1 VPARQRR
8 ASRRAWSALLLA
20 VSVLGLAASA
30 LGQNDRSDPLC
41 PHIVAC
47 QYEAPAFTIRVV
59 DQQTGQPLAD
69 VHAIASWLI
78 YGFHGRR
85 GIMMALEAVSGPDG
99 QLSFP
104 AWGPIKSGTEGMV
117 AERDPIISLFRPGYR
132 TRLIYNSTPVGRAG
146 TARVHAFD
154 QPGGTFDLLSFQ
166 GDASLEIAELRKGAD
181 PLEGASLSE
190 DDPSAFRRAYANRL
204 RRVWTEAER
213 LPYRSADLESLL
225 WRLRTGIQYLD
236 PGGGS

>member
-1 VPARQRR
+1 MPASERR
-8 ASRRAWSALLLA
+8 ASRRVWGALLLA

-117 AERDPIISLFRPGYR
+117 AGRDPIITLFRPGYR
-132 TRLIYNSTPVGRAG
+132 TSI
-146 TARVHAFD
+146 
-154 QPGGTFDLLSFQ
+154 DLQRNTS
-166 GDASLEIAELRKGAD
+166 
-181 PLEGASLSE
+181 GASRHGASACLST
-190 DDPSAFRRAYANRL
+190 DR
-204 RRVWTEAER
+204 
-213 LPYRSADLESLL
+213 
-225 WRLRTGIQYLD
+225 
-236 PGGGS
+236 